1 MEQDARQLPDGH
13 VVTTDLCII
22 GAGPAGLTLAQSL
35 TDCGHRV
42 ALLESGGAASDGRT
56 QALSGGELSGDV
68 YEPLDETHLRQVG
81 GTANHWII
89 RMSDQQ
95 FGYRYAP
102 LTPIDF
108 EARDELPNSGWPIS
122 REDLDPYYARA
133 NEVCRIGPFRYRADD
148 WSSPGAEPLPLDD
161 QRVQTHC
168 FLFGPTS
175 VFTREFPD
183 RCRASGNVTLYTH
196 ATVTELTSD
205 PEGRRVV
212 AAQVDTFEG
221 KRIEFRA
228 RHFVIAAGG
237 LQTPRLLLASRS
249 RFAEGLGNRHDVVG
263 RYFMDHSLVPSGN
276 FYPDDPRL
284 LDRLHLYDMRLVEGT
299 SVLAGLSLADPLMR
313 EHGLHNLSATLFPM
327 PELKD
332 VAAIEALKGLMI
344 DLKARRWPE
353 QAARKLWSAAR
364 GGRHLAEMMYHKIV
378 HKAPLMPG
386 FGQGGWSRLK
396 NNHKRYRRLELLAFV
411 EQAPLPENRVTLTDE
426 TDALGMP
433 KIRLHYRWPET
444 DLDRLQK
451 AQRFMVE
458 TLASAGLGRYEPAT
472 PGGRPAIGSLG
483 LHHLMGTT
491 RMHDDPR
498 RGVVDRHCQVHGVEN
513 LYIASSSIFTTGGYA
528 NPTLTILALALRL
541 SDFLQ
546 ERLDDG

>member
-1 MEQDARQLPDGH
+1 
-13 VVTTDLCII
+13 
-22 GAGPAGLTLAQSL
+22 
-35 TDCGHRV
+35 
-42 ALLESGGAASDGRT
+42 
-56 QALSGGELSGDV
+56 
-68 YEPLDETHLRQVG
+68 
-81 GTANHWII
+81 
-89 RMSDQQ
+89 
-95 FGYRYAP
+95 
-102 LTPIDF
+102 
-108 EARDELPNSGWPIS
+108 
-122 REDLDPYYARA
+122 
-133 NEVCRIGPFRYRADD
+133 
-148 WSSPGAEPLPLDD
+148 
-161 QRVQTHC
+161 
-168 FLFGPTS
+168 
-175 VFTREFPD
+175 
-183 RCRASGNVTLYTH
+183 
-196 ATVTELTSD
+196 
-205 PEGRRVV
+205 
-212 AAQVDTFEG
+212 
-221 KRIEFRA
+221 
-228 RHFVIAAGG
+228 
-237 LQTPRLLLASRS
+237 
-249 RFAEGLGNRHDVVG
+249 
-263 RYFMDHSLVPSGN
+263 
-276 FYPDDPRL
+276 
-284 LDRLHLYDMRLVEGT
+284 
-299 SVLAGLSLADPLMR
+299 
-313 EHGLHNLSATLFPM
+313 
-327 PELKD
+327 
-332 VAAIEALKGLMI
+332 
-344 DLKARRWPE
+344 
-353 QAARKLWSAAR
+353 
-364 GGRHLAEMMYHKIV
+364 MYHKIV

-472 PGGRPAIGSLG
+472 PDGRPAIGSLG